1 MIVLNVVEDA
11 TEAQVEAFIAEH
23 CEVSPTATVSAQ
35 ALREAF
41 AGFCNAR
48 ADCPDPV

>member
-41 AGFCNAR
+41 LNWLAILKDGRQA
-48 ADCPDPV
+48 